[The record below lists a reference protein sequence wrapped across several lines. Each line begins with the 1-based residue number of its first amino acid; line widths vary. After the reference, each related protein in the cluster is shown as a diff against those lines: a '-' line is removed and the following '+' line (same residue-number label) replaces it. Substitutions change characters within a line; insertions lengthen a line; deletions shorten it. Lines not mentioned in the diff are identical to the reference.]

1 MKRLTFL
8 IALNCLFISLFS
20 NEISFEHLGFEKGLT
35 QITVFALYQD
45 ENGGI
50 WIGTNDGLMRYNGNT
65 VESLVYSK
73 QESDLISGFVA
84 NICGDKQGH
93 VYALINNRI
102 VEYDMRMQ
110 KLQALTLSNEL
121 QNKHISA
128 IQQGKDGLWIAI
140 ANTVYLYR
148 NGKTTKYASL
158 SSKNL
163 SITALCQ
170 TLDGKLIVGTVE
182 KGIFIIDRAQKQ
194 YNFLPTCVNVNLIYE
209 DSKRNIWICTSES
222 GLYKIDNQLQIKSF
236 TASNIDSSRLSSNIV
251 RSVCEDNNNN
261 LWIGTFAGLD
271 KLNLS
276 TNGIE
281 HVGLST
287 DKRHSLSS
295 QSIRCLTK
303 DTQGTIWIGTYYGGI
318 NYFNPD
324 PEVFQY
330 FDFKKSQSDFLY
342 PIVGKIIEDIRG
354 DFWICS
360 DGKGLIYFNKKD
372 KNYRF
377 FSTDNSGISGNNIK
391 SIYYDAT
398 ADVLWIGTYRNGL
411 NRFDLKSKQFT
422 HFGIGGRN
430 ASIPNEFQETV
441 QAITPYQSFL
451 LLGTLHGIY
460 SFSLKDSKMTQLP
473 FSETTRDFLTVNN
486 YLWIAKPNG
495 LLKYNISTQ
504 KIEKEYK
511 QDNESQNK
519 LPKNRITK
527 LFVDSKKRFW
537 IATDGGGIVLFDE
550 SKNSFIRY
558 NSATCGIESDNVSCL
573 SESKYGY
580 LLVGTNK
587 GFSRIDVEKKKSF
600 NYSSRNGFS
609 LLSLNYGSIFTSSTG
624 ELIMGGIDGMTIFRE
639 ESLSNFGKLFKIRFT
654 DLWVNNRKVIPDDET
669 NILKNALPYTTDLEL
684 THDQRIISF
693 AFATDNYVKIN
704 QPNFQYKLEGF
715 DKQWIDIDP
724 ENSINYMNLPSGE
737 YTLKVRSLV
746 NENAENGEEIALQIT
761 VLRPIYARW
770 YAYLLYFMLIVGISG
785 WLFRFYQSRLILRT
799 SLEYERREKE
809 QNEIVNQSK
818 LRFFTNISHEFRT
831 PLTLIMGQL
840 EMLMQSS
847 KIAPNFYKSIVN
859 IHNNAVK
866 MHQLITELLD
876 FRKQEQGFKKLKV
889 SEQDIVEY
897 MREIFVSFQ
906 EFAKFHNVELTFD
919 TNKATIPLFFDYI
932 ELQKVF
938 YNLISNAFKFTPKGG
953 KITVTIEAGATNVK
967 IGVSDTGIGISKD
980 NLEKIFDRF
989 YQADNEDDSSLQNKG
1004 TGIGL
1009 ALAKGIVELHKG
1021 KISVTSDASYGSV
1034 FTVELLT
1041 GKSHFTNNTQAEI
1054 IEKHEDS
1061 NADYKIL
1068 TVFDKEFL
1076 SEASE
1081 NQRSNFSEKPTV
1093 LIVEDN
1099 ESLRQMLVQLFD
1111 SMYNILEANNGLIGY
1126 KMALDKHPD
1135 LIISDVMMPEM
1146 NGNEMCTKLKSNFET
1161 CHIPVVLLTAQTSP
1175 EQNIDGLKRGADDYI
1190 TKPFNV
1196 KILVTRCNNL
1206 LLGRKIL
1213 QEKFSKQIDTKSFNI
1228 ATNELDQKFIEK
1240 AIVIVEKH
1248 ISMESL
1254 DVAFLCSE
1262 MAIGR
1267 RVFFYK
1273 MKSITGETPNDFIQN
1288 IRLKKAAWMIQN
1300 TPNKTIA
1307 EISEELGYNSV
1318 SYFGKCFKAKFGVVP
1333 SEYKNLN

>member
-1 MKRLTFL
+1 MKRFTFL
-8 IALNCLFISLFS
+8 LALNCLFISLLS
-20 NEISFEHLGFEKGLT
+20 NEITFEHLGFEKGLT

-50 WIGTNDGLMRYNGNT
+50 WIGTNDGLVHYNGST
-65 VESLVYSK
+65 VESLINSK

-84 NICGDKQGH
+84 TVCGDKQGH

-102 VEYDMRMQ
+102 VEYDMKLQ
-110 KLQALTLSNEL
+110 KIQALTLTAEL
-121 QNKHISA
+121 QNKRITA
-128 IQQGKDGLWIAI
+128 IQQGKDGLWIGT
-140 ANTVYLYR
+140 ANNVYLYR

-158 SSKNL
+158 SSSSL
-163 SITALCQ
+163 TVTALCQ
-170 TLDGKLIVGTVE
+170 TLDGKLIVGTLE
-182 KGIFIIDRAQKQ
+182 KGVFIIDGAQKQ

-222 GLYKIDNQLQIKSF
+222 GLFKIDNQLQIKSL
-236 TASNIDSSRLSSNIV
+236 TASNIDPSGLSSNIV

-271 KLNLS
+271 KLNLA

-303 DTQGTIWIGTYYGGI
+303 DAQGTVWIGTYYGGI

-324 PEVFQY
+324 PDVYQY
-330 FDFKKSQSDFLY
+330 YDFKKSQSDFLY
-342 PIVGKIIEDIRG
+342 PIIGKIIEDIRG

-360 DGKGLIYFNKKD
+360 DGKGLIYFNKKNN
-372 KNYRF
+372 NYRF
-377 FSTDNSGISGNNIK
+377 FSTDNCAISGNNIK
-391 SIYYDAT
+391 SIYYDA
-398 ADVLWIGTYRNGL
+398 ASDILWIGTYRNGL
-411 NRFDLKSKQFT
+411 NRFELKSKRFT
-422 HFGIGGRN
+422 HYSIGAKSTN
-430 ASIPNEFQETV
+430 IPNELQETV
-441 QAITPYQSFL
+441 QAITPYQNFL
-451 LLGTLHGIY
+451 MLGTLHGIY
-460 SFSLKDSKMTQLP
+460 SFNINDSKITQLP
-473 FSETTRDFLTVNN
+473 FNKTVRDFLIEKN
-486 YLWIAKPNG
+486 YLWIANPDG

-511 QDNESQNK
+511 QDNDRQNK

-537 IATDGGGIVLFDE
+537 IATEGGGIVLFDE
-550 SKNSFIRY
+550 KQNSFT
-558 NSATCGIESDNVSCL
+558 AFTTTTCGIESDNVSCL

-587 GFSRIDVEKKKSF
+587 GFSRIDVEKRKSF
-600 NYSSRNGFS
+600 NYSSKNGFS
-609 LLSLNYGSIFTSSTG
+609 LLSLNYGSIFNSSSG

-639 ESLSNFGKLFKIRFT
+639 ESLSNFGKPFKMRFT
-654 DLWVNNRKVIPDDET
+654 DLWVNNKKVTPADET
-669 NILKNALPYTTDLEL
+669 EILKTALPYTTELEF
-684 THDQRIISF
+684 THNQRIISI
-693 AFATDNYVKIN
+693 AFATDNYVKVN
-704 QPNFQYKLEGF
+704 QPNFQYKLDGF
-715 DKQWIDIDP
+715 DKQWIEIDP
-724 ENSINYMNLPSGE
+724 ANSINYMNLPSGK

-746 NENAENGEEIALQIT
+746 NENAESVEEISLQIT
-761 VLRPIYARW
+761 VLQPIYARW
-770 YAYLLYFMLIVGISG
+770 YAYLFYFMLITGISV
-785 WLFRFYQSRLILRT
+785 WIFRFYQSRLILRT

-809 QNEIVNQSK
+809 QNEVVNQSK

-831 PLTLIMGQL
+831 PLTLILGQL

-859 IHNNAVK
+859 VHNNAVK
-866 MHQLITELLD
+866 MHQLISELLD

-906 EFAKFHNVELTFD
+906 EFAVYHNVELTFD
-919 TNKATIPLFFDYI
+919 TNKTKIPLFFDYI

-938 YNLISNAFKFTPKGG
+938 YNLISNAFKYTPKGG
-953 KITVTIEAGATNVK
+953 KIGVTIDAGDTSVK

-1021 KISVTSDASYGSV
+1021 KISVTSAASNGSV
-1034 FTVELLT
+1034 FTVELQN
-1041 GKSHFTNNTQAEI
+1041 GNSHFINNTQAEI

-1061 NADYKIL
+1061 NSDYKIL
-1068 TVFDKEFL
+1068 TVLDKEFL
-1076 SEASE
+1076 NEASE
-1081 NQRSNFSEKPTV
+1081 NQQKNFAEKPTV

-1099 ESLRQMLVQLFD
+1099 ESLRQMLVQLFE

-1146 NGNEMCTKLKSNFET
+1146 NGNELCTKLKGNFET

-1175 EQNIDGLKRGADDYI
+1175 EQNIDGLKRG
-1190 TKPFNV
+1190 
-1196 KILVTRCNNL
+1196 
-1206 LLGRKIL
+1206 
-1213 QEKFSKQIDTKSFNI
+1213 
-1228 ATNELDQKFIEK
+1228 
-1240 AIVIVEKH
+1240 
-1248 ISMESL
+1248 
-1254 DVAFLCSE
+1254 
-1262 MAIGR
+1262 
-1267 RVFFYK
+1267 
-1273 MKSITGETPNDFIQN
+1273 
-1288 IRLKKAAWMIQN
+1288 
-1300 TPNKTIA
+1300 
-1307 EISEELGYNSV
+1307 
-1318 SYFGKCFKAKFGVVP
+1318 
-1333 SEYKNLN
+1333 